1 MSFVFISHPSC
12 GLHDV
17 GDEHPESPDRLH
29 AINDRLIT
37 SGLDFVINKCQAT
50 KATKEQ
56 LYLAHGKTYVDN
68 VFASAP
74 EQGLVQ
80 LDPDTQ
86 MMPRSLEAALYAV
99 GANVL
104 AVDMVMQGVAN
115 QAFCAVRP
123 PGHHAQRDKAMGFC
137 IFNNIAVAAAYAMQQ
152 YGLQRIAIVDFDVHH
167 GNGTEDIFFD
177 DERVLFCSSFEYPFY
192 PYDVGPGNG
201 HILNLPLPGGTYG
214 DDFKQAVTDSWLA
227 KLDAFAPQLI
237 LISAGFDGHYEDDM
251 AHFNLLETD
260 YFWITCELKKLANK
274 HCQGKMISTLEGGYN
289 LSALGRSVS
298 AHIKGMME

>member
-37 SGLDFVINKCQAT
+37 SGLDFVINKQPAI

-74 EQGLVQ
+74 EEGLVQ

-86 MMPRSLEAALYAV
+86 MMPRSLEAALYGV

-104 AVDMVMQGVAN
+104 AVDMVMQGAAN

-123 PGHHAQRDKAMGFC
+123 PGHHAQRNKAMGFC
-137 IFNNIAVAAAYAMQQ
+137 IFNNIAVAAAYAMEK

-192 PYDVGPGNG
+192 PYDVGPGNA

-214 DDFKQAVTDSWLA
+214 DDFQQAVTDSWLA
-227 KLDAFAPQLI
+227 KLDAFAPQLV

-260 YFWITCELKKLANK
+260 YHWITCELKKLANK
-274 HCQGKMISTLEGGYN
+274 HCEGKIISTLEGGYN

-298 AHIKGMME
+298 VHIKGMMD